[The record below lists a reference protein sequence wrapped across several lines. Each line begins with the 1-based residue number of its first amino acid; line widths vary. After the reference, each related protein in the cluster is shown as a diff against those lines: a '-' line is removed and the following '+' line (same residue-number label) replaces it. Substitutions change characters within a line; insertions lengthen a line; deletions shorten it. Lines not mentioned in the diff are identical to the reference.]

1 MKMILDIALRELRT
15 LFSSPLAWSIL
26 GTLQLILA
34 YLFLSQVDAFLSLQ
48 SRLSNL
54 EDPPG
59 LSELIVTPLFSSAG
73 IILLLI
79 TPLLTMRL
87 ISEER
92 RNKTLSLLLSAPISN
107 AEIILGKYLGVFALL
122 LLMVLLVSL
131 MPLSLLAGGEIDLGN
146 LLANVLALT
155 LLLASFAA
163 IGLYMS
169 SIASHP
175 TVAAVSTFGVLLLLW
190 ILDWT
195 TGSST
200 QSGKILEYSSM
211 LSHFQNL
218 QTGLINSKD
227 VGYYLLFSATFL
239 ILSIRQLDND
249 RLQK

>member
-1 MKMILDIALRELRT
+1 MNMIVNIALRELRV

-26 GTLQLILA
+26 AVLQVILA
-34 YLFLSQVDAFLSLQ
+34 YLFLSQVDAFLILQ
-48 SRLSNL
+48 SQLATL
-54 EDPPG
+54 ENAPG
-59 LSELIVTPLFSSAG
+59 LSDLIVSPLYSSAA
-73 IILLLI
+73 IIMLLI

-92 RNKTLSLLLSAPISN
+92 RNKTLSLLLSAPVSN
-107 AEIILGKYLGVFALL
+107 VEIILGKYLGVFGFL
-122 LLMVLLVSL
+122 LLMVLMLTL
-131 MPLSLLAGGEIDLGN
+131 MTLSLLAGGEIDIGN
-146 LLANVLALT
+146 LFSNVLALT
-155 LLLASFAA
+155 LLLSCFAA

-200 QSGKILEYSSM
+200 QSGETLEYVSI
-211 LSHFQNL
+211 LSHFQQL

-227 VGYYLLFSATFL
+227 VIYYLLFSATFL
-239 ILSIRQLDND
+239 ILSVRQLDND

>member
-1 MKMILDIALRELRT
+1 MILNIALRELRT

-26 GTLQLILA
+26 GIVQLIFA
-34 YLFLSQVDAFLSLQ
+34 YLFLTQVDAFMTLQ
-48 SRLSNL
+48 SQLANL
-54 EDPPG
+54 EHPPG
-59 LSELIVTPLFSSAG
+59 LSELIVMPLFSSAG

-92 RNKTLSLLLSAPISN
+92 RNKTLSLLLSAPVSN
-107 AEIILGKYLGVFALL
+107 AEIILGKYLGVFGFL
-122 LLMVLLVSL
+122 LLMVLLISL
-131 MPLSLLAGGEIDLGN
+131 MPLSLLAGGEVDFGN
-146 LLANVLALT
+146 LLANILALT
-155 LLLASFAA
+155 LLLSSFAA

-169 SIASHP
+169 SFASHP
-175 TVAAVSTFGVLLLLW
+175 TVAAVSTFGALLLLW

-195 TGSST
+195 TGSTT
-200 QSGKILEYSSM
+200 QSGKILEYFSM

-227 VGYYLLFSATFL
+227 VSYYLLFSATFL

>member
-1 MKMILDIALRELRT
+1 MNMVMNIALRELKV

-26 GTLQLILA
+26 AVLQVILA
-34 YLFLSQVDAFLSLQ
+34 YLFLSQVDAFLILQ
-48 SRLSNL
+48 SQLATL
-54 EDPPG
+54 ENAPG
-59 LSELIVTPLFSSAG
+59 LSDLIVSPLYSSAA
-73 IILLLI
+73 IIMLLI

-92 RNKTLSLLLSAPISN
+92 RNKTLSLLLSAPVSSV
-107 AEIILGKYLGVFALL
+107 EIILGKYLGVFGFL
-122 LLMVLLVSL
+122 LLMVLMLTL
-131 MPLSLLAGGEIDLGN
+131 MTLSLLAGGEIDIGN
-146 LLANVLALT
+146 LFSNVLALT
-155 LLLASFAA
+155 LLLSSFAA

-195 TGSST
+195 TGTST
-200 QSGKILEYSSM
+200 QSGETLEYVSM
-211 LSHFQNL
+211 LSHFQQL

-227 VGYYLLFSATFL
+227 VMYYLLFSATFL
-239 ILSIRQLDND
+239 ILSVRQLDND

>member
-1 MKMILDIALRELRT
+1 MNMVMNIALRELRV

-26 GTLQLILA
+26 AVLQVILA
-34 YLFLSQVDAFLSLQ
+34 YLFLSQVDAFLILQ
-48 SRLSNL
+48 SQLATL
-54 EDPPG
+54 ENAPG
-59 LSELIVTPLFSSAG
+59 LSDLIVSPLYSSAA
-73 IILLLI
+73 IIMLLI

-92 RNKTLSLLLSAPISN
+92 RNKTLSLLLSAPVSN
-107 AEIILGKYLGVFALL
+107 VEIILGKYLGVFGFL
-122 LLMVLLVSL
+122 LLMVLMLTL
-131 MPLSLLAGGEIDLGN
+131 MTLSLLAGGKIDIGN
-146 LLANVLALT
+146 LFSNVLALT
-155 LLLASFAA
+155 LLLSSFAA

-195 TGSST
+195 TGTSV
-200 QSGKILEYSSM
+200 QSGETLEYVSM
-211 LSHFQNL
+211 LSHFQQL

-227 VGYYLLFSATFL
+227 VIYYLLFSATFL

>member
-1 MKMILDIALRELRT
+1 MNMIVNIALRELRV

-26 GTLQLILA
+26 AVLQVILA
-34 YLFLSQVDAFLSLQ
+34 YLFLSQVDAFLILQ
-48 SRLSNL
+48 SQLATL
-54 EDPPG
+54 ENAPG
-59 LSELIVTPLFSSAG
+59 LSDLIVSPLYSSAA
-73 IILLLI
+73 IIMLLI

-92 RNKTLSLLLSAPISN
+92 RNKTLSLLLSAPVSN
-107 AEIILGKYLGVFALL
+107 VEIILGKYLGVFGFL
-122 LLMVLLVSL
+122 LLMVLMLTL
-131 MPLSLLAGGEIDLGN
+131 MTLSLLAGGGIDIGN
-146 LLANVLALT
+146 LFSNILALT
-155 LLLASFAA
+155 LLLSSFAA

-200 QSGKILEYSSM
+200 QSGETLEYVSM
-211 LSHFQNL
+211 LSHFQQI

-227 VGYYLLFSATFL
+227 VIYYLLFSATFL